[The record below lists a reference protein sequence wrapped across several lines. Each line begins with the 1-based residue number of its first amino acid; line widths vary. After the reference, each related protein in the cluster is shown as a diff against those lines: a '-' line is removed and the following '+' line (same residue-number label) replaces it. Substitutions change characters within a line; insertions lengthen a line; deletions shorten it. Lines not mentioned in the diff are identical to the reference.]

1 MTVRH
6 TLDCQ
11 TCLVTGASRGIGRGI
26 ARELG
31 RQGATVIVNYRS
43 SEAAAQEVADAITD
57 ADGEGNGYSIQ
68 ADVTDS
74 EAVLTM
80 QEAIHETVGP
90 IDVLVNNA
98 GVTQDRTFA
107 NMTAEDWHTVIDV
120 CLHGTFNVTNA
131 FYDDLRH
138 ADQGRL
144 INIASVVGKQGN
156 IGQANYAAAKSG
168 LFGFTRSLAL
178 ELAKTG
184 TTANCVAPGFTR
196 TGMLEDV
203 PEDVQEQIRDEIPLG
218 RFADISEI
226 TGLVQFLAGPKSAY
240 VTGEVL
246 DINGGIDL

>member
-1 MTVRH
+1 M
-6 TLDCQ
+6 LADQ

-57 ADGEGNGYSIQ
+57 ADGEGYGYSIR
-68 ADVTDS
+68 ANVTDP

-98 GVTQDRTFA
+98 GITQDRTFA

-156 IGQANYAAAKSG
+156 IGQANYAAAKSA

-184 TTANCVAPGFTR
+184 TTANCVAPGFTQ
-196 TGMLEDV
+196 TKMIEDV
-203 PEDVQEQIRDEIPLG
+203 PDDVQEQIRDEIPLG

-226 TGLVQFLAGPKSAY
+226 TGLVQFLAGSKSAY
-240 VTGEVL
+240 ITGEVL

>member
-1 MTVRH
+1 M
-6 TLDCQ
+6 LADQ

-57 ADGEGNGYSIQ
+57 ADGEGYGYSIR
-68 ADVTDS
+68 ANVTDP

-98 GVTQDRTFA
+98 GITQDRTFA

-156 IGQANYAAAKSG
+156 IGQANYAAAKSA

-178 ELAKTG
+178 ELAKMG
-184 TTANCVAPGFTR
+184 TTANCVAPGFTQ
-196 TGMLEDV
+196 TKMIEDV
-203 PEDVQEQIRDEIPLG
+203 PDDVQEQIRDEIPLG

-226 TGLVQFLAGPKSAY
+226 TGLVQFLAGSKSAY
-240 VTGEVL
+240 ITGEVL